1 MKRLTTFAVAL
12 FATIVSIQAQPITET
27 MNEKAVLQY
36 GNMKIE
42 MECHLDIPDGEE
54 PLQRN
59 LTLLLFGNE
68 NPSVK
73 EAYNAF
79 FRIGKESDL
88 THNKKSA
95 DSELRLS

>member
-42 MECHLDIPDGEE
+42 MEESLKSIKPVIYK
-54 PLQRN
+54 
-59 LTLLLFGNE
+59 TK
-68 NPSVK
+68 PS
-73 EAYNAF
+73 
-79 FRIGKESDL
+79 
-88 THNKKSA
+88 T
-95 DSELRLS
+95 